1 MTYQSLV
8 VFLLQMKHEENENL
22 MGFKVVITTRSII
35 HLPIESL
42 LNNPQ
47 VSILVKFVTVFYVG
61 DLHSLPA
68 FNWTRL

>member
-8 VFLLQMKHEENENL
+8 VFLLQMKCEENENL

-47 VSILVKFVTVFYVG
+47 VRHPHQIRDLILDG
-61 DLHSLPA
+61 DFHSSPGC
-68 FNWTRL
+68 NWTQL